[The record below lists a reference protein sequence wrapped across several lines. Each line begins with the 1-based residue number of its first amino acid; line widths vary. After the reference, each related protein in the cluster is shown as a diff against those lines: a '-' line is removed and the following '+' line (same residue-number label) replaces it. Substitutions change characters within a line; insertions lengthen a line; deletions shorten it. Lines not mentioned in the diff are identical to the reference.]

1 MKRDLLYVLAMAT
14 AMVAC
19 TDDYTDWAEP
29 IQNQQ
34 EDAKTTSLALTPV
47 ALIDF
52 ANLTGENVQL
62 FTAAVTAEGEY
73 AASYDVKFENGKT
86 LVANANGEVS
96 VAELEKVLA
105 EIHGKRPVEH
115 EYTVSVAGYI
125 TLDGMAVKHA
135 ADLKFSAKL
144 FSPYV
149 IEDAYYL
156 VQQVGGSWDFAN
168 AQELTHSDQ
177 DVYDDPAF
185 TAYVK
190 APLKADESND
200 DWYFA
205 IATKAVKESAD
216 ATALMGV
223 AADGDA
229 ALEGSLTE
237 AGKVIK
243 IPAAAGT
250 KHFGLSLNMAE
261 RSYKIE
267 RLVFDELLFVP
278 NNGQAWALA
287 TAPALQSA
295 DFKGVYTG
303 FAQLDGGFQLA
314 ETRVAGKGK
323 TYVFADF
330 KTLDDKVI
338 TKDASGNLSVAKG
351 FYRINA
357 DLPTQTLELTETAW
371 GIVGDATG
379 SWDEDQVM
387 TYDEAEEAWV
397 ATVKMTKGHFKF
409 RANKSWDVAKFGGA
423 IDDLQAEG
431 ADLKFDEEGTYL
443 VKLYLTRS
451 ASDKIYC
458 TLTKQ

>member
-1 MKRDLLYVLAMAT
+1 MAT
-14 AMVAC
+14 TLVAC
-19 TDDYTDWAEP
+19 TDDYTDWAKP
-29 IQNQQ
+29 IANQQ
-34 EDAKTTSLALTPV
+34 EEAKSTSMALAPA
-47 ALIDF
+47 ALIDY
-52 ANLTGENVQL
+52 AALTGDNVQL

-73 AASYDVKFENGKT
+73 ATSYDVQFSNGTVLK
-86 LVANANGEVS
+86 ANGNGEVS
-96 VAELEKVLA
+96 VAELEKVL
-105 EIHGKRPVEH
+105 IDINGKRPVEH
-115 EYTVSVAGYI
+115 EYPISVAGYI
-125 TLDGMAVKHA
+125 ALGDMTVKHT
-135 ADLKFSAKL
+135 ADLKITAKL
-144 FSPYV
+144 YSPYV
-149 IEDAYYL
+149 IEDTYYL
-156 VQQVGGSWDFAN
+156 VQQVGGVWDFAN
-168 AQELTHSDQ
+168 ARELSHSGN
-177 DVYDDPAF
+177 DVYDDPQF
-185 TAYVK
+185 TAYVA
-190 APLKADESND
+190 APLKADESCD

-205 IATKAVKESAD
+205 IATKAVKESKDEA
-216 ATALMGV
+216 ALLGV

-243 IPAAAGT
+243 IPATAGT
-250 KHFGLSLNMAE
+250 KNFGLSLNMAE
-261 RSYKIE
+261 RSYKVE
-267 RLVFDELLFVP
+267 RLVFDELMFVP

-303 FAQLDGGFQLA
+303 FANLDGGFQLA

-409 RANKSWDVAKFGGA
+409 RANKSWDVVNYGGS
-423 IDDLQAEG
+423 IDNLQAG
-431 ADLKFDEEGTYL
+431 AADLKVDEEGTYQ
-443 VKLYLTRS
+443 VELYLTRS
-451 ASDKIYC
+451 TSDKIYC